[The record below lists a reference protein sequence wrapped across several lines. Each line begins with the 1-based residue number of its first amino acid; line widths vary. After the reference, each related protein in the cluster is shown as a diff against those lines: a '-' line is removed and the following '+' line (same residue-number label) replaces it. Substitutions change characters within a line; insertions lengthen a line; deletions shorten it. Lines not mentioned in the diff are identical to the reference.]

1 MENLIANLLEVM
13 VRGLVR
19 NPEEVKIEKTDS
31 SSDDDLTVYRVTVA
45 EDDMGRVIG
54 KQGRIAKSIR
64 NIARAAAIKSGE
76 KIAVEI
82 G

>member
-1 MENLIANLLEVM
+1 MEDLITNLLEVM
-13 VRGLVR
+13 VRGLVSK
-19 NPEEVKIEKTDS
+19 PDDVKIEKLS
-31 SSDDDLTVYRVTVA
+31 ADDKDLTVYRVIVS
-45 EDDMGRVIG
+45 EDDMGRIIG

-64 NIARAAAIKSGE
+64 SIARAAATKSGE

>member
-1 MENLIANLLEVM
+1 MENLIANLLEVI

-19 NPEEVKIEKTDS
+19 NPAEVKIEKIDS
-31 SSDDDLTVYRVTVA
+31 SNEDLTVYRIIVA

-76 KIAVEI
+76 RIAVEI

>member
-1 MENLIANLLEVM
+1 MEDSIANLLEVM
-13 VRGLVR
+13 VRGLVA
-19 NPEEVKIEKTDS
+19 NPDNVKIEKIDAK
-31 SSDDDLTVYRVTVA
+31 DKDFTVYRVIVD
-45 EDDMGRVIG
+45 EEDMGRVIG

-64 NIARAAAIKSGE
+64 SIARAAATKSDE

>member
-1 MENLIANLLEVM
+1 MEDLITNLLEVM
-13 VRGLVR
+13 VRGLVA
-19 NPEEVKIEKTDS
+19 NPDNVKIEKIDAE
-31 SSDDDLTVYRVTVA
+31 DKDFTVYRVIVA
-45 EDDMGRVIG
+45 EEDMGRIIG

-64 NIARAAAIKSGE
+64 SIARAAATKSGE

>member
-1 MENLIANLLEVM
+1 MENLITNLLEVM
-13 VRGLVR
+13 VRGLVSK
-19 NPEEVKIEKTDS
+19 PDEVKIEKIDAENK
-31 SSDDDLTVYRVTVA
+31 DFTVYRVIVS
-45 EDDMGRVIG
+45 EDDMGRIIG

-64 NIARAAAIKSGE
+64 SIARAAATKSGE

>member
-1 MENLIANLLEVM
+1 MENLIANLLEVI
-13 VRGLVR
+13 VRGLVK
-19 NPEEVKIEKTDS
+19 NPDEVKIEKIDS
-31 SSDDDLTVYRVTVA
+31 SKEDLTVYHVSVA
-45 EDDMGRVIG
+45 EEDMGRVIG
-54 KQGRIAKSIR
+54 KKGRIAKSIR